1 MRDEIGAIK
10 SVSDQSVRERER
22 LDTPAAREVQSPNT
36 TRPVAAR
43 DDQDTR
49 VNKLRTDQRIE
60 ETQRSEEV
68 RQRAEQQK
76 IQVADQ
82 RVASTV
88 ITGEYDA
95 NRTQRVG
102 APRVGGSVSATL

>member
-22 LDTPAAREVQSPNT
+22 LDNPAAREVQSANT

-43 DDQDTR
+43 DEQDSR
-49 VNKLRTDQRIE
+49 AEKVRTDQRIE
-60 ETQRSEEV
+60 ESQRSQES
-68 RQRAEQQK
+68 RQRVEQQRLQ
-76 IQVADQ
+76 IADE

-95 NRTQRVG
+95 SRSQRQG

>member
-10 SVSDQSVRERER
+10 SVSDQAVRERER
-22 LDTPAAREVQSPNT
+22 LDNPAAREVQSPNS

-43 DDQDTR
+43 DEQDSR
-49 VNKLRTDQRIE
+49 VDKVRTEQRIE
-60 ETQRSEEV
+60 ETQRAEEA
-68 RQRAEQQK
+68 RQRVEQQK
-76 IQVADQ
+76 VQVADE

-102 APRVGGSVSATL
+102 SPRVGGSVSATL